1 MPYADL
7 DIAGTQCQAAR
18 EVVLFHDGGRHDEP
32 TLHRLQQMLQLASA
46 AVGDGECKSYFEAA
60 LRYAKDL
67 FSDSAHEKWARASTS
82 GTDFLRLQILR
93 ELDNAKQR
101 LAEIEAM
108 RSSAGREDDS
118 GKYERYPK
126 R

>member
-32 TLHRLQQMLQLASA
+32 TLHRLQEMLQTARA
-46 AVGDGECKSYFEAA
+46 AVDDGECRSYLGAA

-67 FSDSAHEKWARASTS
+67 FSDSAHGKWARASTS

-93 ELDNAKQR
+93 ELDNVKQR

-108 RSSAGREDDS
+108 RSSAVREDD
-118 GKYERYPK
+118 GGRFERYPK